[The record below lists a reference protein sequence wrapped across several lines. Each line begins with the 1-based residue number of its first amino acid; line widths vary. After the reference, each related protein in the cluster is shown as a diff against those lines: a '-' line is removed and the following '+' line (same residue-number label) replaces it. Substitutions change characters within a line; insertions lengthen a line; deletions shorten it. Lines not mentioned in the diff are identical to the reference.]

1 MKILC
6 LHNNDCAKELFHW
19 LRDEGHDIVLCSEQL
34 NPDWCRK
41 QKFELAVSYTYRFIL
56 TDEHIMALNHNVV
69 NLHNS
74 LLPWNRGADP
84 NLWSIIE
91 NTPRGVT
98 LHYVDSSLDK
108 GYIIMQSLVTDAVTN
123 DCKTLASSYNCLD
136 QAAKRMFKE
145 AFQCYEFWPSM
156 KKKAIGKGSYHSL
169 KEGYLIKKVI
179 DSYDITINEFR
190 NRIIALNQ
198 DRRIL

>member
-1 MKILC
+1 
-6 LHNNDCAKELFHW
+6 
-19 LRDEGHDIVLCSEQL
+19 
-34 NPDWCRK
+34 
-41 QKFELAVSYTYRFIL
+41 
-56 TDEHIMALNHNVV
+56 
-69 NLHNS
+69 
-74 LLPWNRGADP
+74 
-84 NLWSIIE
+84 
-91 NTPRGVT
+91 
-98 LHYVDSSLDK
+98 
-108 GYIIMQSLVTDAVTN
+108 MQSLVTDAVTN
-123 DCKTLASSYNCLD
+123 DCETLASSYNCLD